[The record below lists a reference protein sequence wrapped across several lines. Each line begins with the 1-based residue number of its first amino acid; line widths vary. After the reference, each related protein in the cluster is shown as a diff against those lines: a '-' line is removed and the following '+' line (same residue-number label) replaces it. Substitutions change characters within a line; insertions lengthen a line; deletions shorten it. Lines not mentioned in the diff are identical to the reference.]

1 MIGQTVSH
9 YQIEEQRGQG
19 RMGWKRANSKP
30 LTNLRLC
37 NPLTQVTM
45 LTLYYYFSFLQQR
58 LLKRVSGL
66 LGGYI

>member
-9 YQIEEQRGQG
+9 YQIEEQLGQDG
-19 RMGWKRANSKP
+19 MGWKRANSKP

-37 NPLTQVTM
+37 NPLTQVTV

-66 LGGYI
+66 LGGNI